1 MSYVDR
7 RTTQADPYSG
17 AGWAVKGR
25 ELAALRHGKCLGY
38 SGSTGDLTGT
48 VQSYRPQAL

>member
-1 MSYVDR
+1 MSTADP
-7 RTTQADPYSG
+7 RTTRAEAYSG

-38 SGSTGDLTGT
+38 SGSTGDLTGA